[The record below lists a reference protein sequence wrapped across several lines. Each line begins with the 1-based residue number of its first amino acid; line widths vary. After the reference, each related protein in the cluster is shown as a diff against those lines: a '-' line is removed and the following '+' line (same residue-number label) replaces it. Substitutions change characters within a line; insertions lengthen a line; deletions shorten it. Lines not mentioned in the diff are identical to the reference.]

1 MIGHSAQ
8 VLVALATMA
17 TAVETQVSS
26 IAHRHMPV
34 GQSFEI
40 ETTDQVFRGQL
51 VDRSTGE
58 CQMIVSDDGKKF
70 SPSRT
75 VFLLGATAGPQ
86 GPQMLV
92 RMHEVQVGLKMELG
106 VDDLEQSNRLITSE
120 VTHIKLLR

>member
-26 IAHRHMPV
+26 IAHRHLPV

-58 CQMIVSDDGKKF
+58 CQMIVSDDGKQF

-106 VDDLEQSNRLITSE
+106 VDDLEQRNRLITSE
-120 VTHIKLLR
+120 VTQIKLLR